1 MPSGSA
7 QTPESIT
14 DGGACMALERVPS
27 GPSRAPEIRAMGIL
41 ESTPPSTPAVRETA
55 GGDGGAVLATGVS
68 QTGANVLFSSPLAAH
83 AWSSQLLMKNGSKPV
98 TAGSEGENN
107 AAPAMP
113 TGLHP
118 HDAHH
123 RLSESA
129 SLHPKGVPLG
139 NDPPPRTSSPPLCTL
154 FPASRC
160 QQVHTHARRPIHT
173 RRPRRS
179 PTYSHPGTR

>member
-27 GPSRAPEIRAMGIL
+27 APSRAPEIRAMGIL

-68 QTGANVLFSSPLAAH
+68 QTEANVLFSSPLAAH

-118 HDAHH
+118 HNAHR

-129 SLHPKGVPLG
+129 SLHPRGVPLG
-139 NDPPPRTSSPPLCTL
+139 NDPPPRTSSPPSAPP
-154 FPASRC
+154 FRHPAASRYT
-160 QQVHTHARRPIHT
+160 HTTRRPIHT

>member
-1 MPSGSA
+1 
-7 QTPESIT
+7 
-14 DGGACMALERVPS
+14 
-27 GPSRAPEIRAMGIL
+27 MGIL

-113 TGLHP
+113 TGPHP

-139 NDPPPRTSSPPLCTL
+139 NDPLPRTSSPPLCTP